1 MEQHRVFIF
10 LCFIL
15 KSLIF
20 SEEKKQ
26 EILLLAE
33 ARLAQLE
40 STLIKSIAKELQG
53 QDLYQFLRAFSPG
66 NYIDSV

>member
-1 MEQHRVFIF
+1 
-10 LCFIL
+10 
-15 KSLIF
+15 LIF

>member
-1 MEQHRVFIF
+1 MY
-10 LCFIL
+10 LYMLFIL
-15 KSLIF
+15 KLLIF

-26 EILLLAE
+26 EILPLAE

-66 NYIDSV
+66 NF

>member
-1 MEQHRVFIF
+1 M
-10 LCFIL
+10 LFIL
-15 KSLIF
+15 KLLIF

-26 EILLLAE
+26 EILPLAE

-66 NYIDSV
+66 NF